1 MCSLKYTIKKLAS
14 TSKRLCG
21 YEKTHALNEIKTWVS
36 TPTTTGS
43 LWITGGRN
51 RIMKKRSDK
60 NSATS
65 AVAGFVGAINDLIP
79 LPAGV
84 EMRSEVE
91 LIIWHQ
97 FTRARA
103 RSDWRDMDLI
113 LLTKIVKMEA
123 DIRAAQIELDAMGM
137 MVENKRGAPI
147 PSPLL
152 SVIDTLERRQ
162 LAVIRSMS
170 LNQMASDPRTINGS
184 AKVEGEAR
192 AALRDVGV
200 EGLIAQPAH

>member
-1 MCSLKYTIKKLAS
+1 M
-14 TSKRLCG
+14 
-21 YEKTHALNEIKTWVS
+21 
-36 TPTTTGS
+36 
-43 LWITGGRN
+43 
-51 RIMKKRSDK
+51 
-60 NSATS
+60 
-65 AVAGFVGAINDLIP
+65 AGFVGAINDRIP

-84 EMRSEVE
+84 ELRSEAE

-113 LLTKIVKMEA
+113 LLAKIVKMEA

-147 PSPLL
+147 SNPFL
-152 SVIDTLERRQ
+152 SVIDSLERRR

-170 LNQMASDPRTINGS
+170 LNQTASDPRSINGT

-192 AALRDVGV
+192 AALRGV
-200 EGLIAQPAH
+200 EGLIARPAH